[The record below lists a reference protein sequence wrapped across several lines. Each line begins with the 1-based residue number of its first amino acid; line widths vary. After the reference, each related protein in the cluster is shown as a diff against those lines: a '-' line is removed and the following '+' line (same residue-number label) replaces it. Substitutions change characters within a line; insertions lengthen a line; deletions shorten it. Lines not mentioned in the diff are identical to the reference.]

1 MGKPNPDAINSLMGI
16 IEIFSYISIVFTL
29 VFLFYFVRGEILGRK
44 LERQRIIYALL
55 YLVMGFSL
63 NLLVSFLFEINFAGL
78 YVNAGIFVFALLFV
92 SVKAIVKKEYRI
104 FGEIP
109 FDRWFGIAFILM
121 LALNCALV
129 YTTIY
134 KLYVESADTLFKI
147 QSYGFA
153 YLILTS
159 IVVMLAEK
167 LFKNIKIKSFLRWLK
182 IPITSLAFANIAISA
197 FFTLNLYTVPTMD
210 VLSHVYSPFSRFVK
224 IGKTEINIRAFGKEE
239 VDFLENEVNSG
250 KDPKEIEREF
260 LKKYTSFYENNA
272 EQL

>member
-1 MGKPNPDAINSLMGI
+1 MGKTNPDAINSLMGI
-16 IEIFSYISIVFTL
+16 MEIFSYISIVFAL

-44 LERQRIIYALL
+44 LERQQIIYALL
-55 YLVMGFSL
+55 YLAMGFSL
-63 NLLVSFLFEINFAGL
+63 NLSVSLLLEINFAGL
-78 YVNAGIFVFALLFV
+78 YANVGIFIFALFIV

-104 FGEIP
+104 FGKIP

-153 YLILTS
+153 YLILAY

-167 LFKNIKIKSFLRWLK
+167 LFKNIKIKSFLRWLQ

-210 VLSHVYSPFSRFVK
+210 TLSHVYSPFSKFVK
-224 IGKTEINIRAFGKEE
+224 VGKTEINTRAFGKEE
-239 VDFLENEVNSG
+239 ILFLEGEVNSG
-250 KDPKEIEREF
+250 KDPEQISDEF
-260 LKKYTSFYENNA
+260 LKKYTTFYKNNA
-272 EQL
+272 E